1 MSIGGSPSIR
11 NSFDPVFSPTRSD
24 KKGERNLT
32 SESLAASAT
41 MCFACGVDNPIGL
54 RISFQM
60 QDGKCTGVFTPDE
73 NHVGYKNTVH
83 GGIIYSAL
91 DDVMANVLYLQ
102 DIKAHTAKCEIRY
115 RKALEVGQTINL
127 TGWIEQ
133 ERRRLVV
140 LRGEARTAADDIL
153 IADCE
158 ASFMLA

>member
-1 MSIGGSPSIR
+1 
-11 NSFDPVFSPTRSD
+11 
-24 KKGERNLT
+24 
-32 SESLAASAT
+32 
-41 MCFACGVDNPIGL
+41 MCFACGPDNPIGL
-54 RISFQM
+54 QIKFQLT
-60 QDGKCTGVFTPDE
+60 DGKCTGEFTPE
-73 NHVGYKNTVH
+73 EIHVGYRNTVH

-115 RKALEVGQTINL
+115 RRALEVGQTINL

-140 LRGEARTAADDIL
+140 LKGEARTASDDVL
-153 IADCE
+153 VADCE